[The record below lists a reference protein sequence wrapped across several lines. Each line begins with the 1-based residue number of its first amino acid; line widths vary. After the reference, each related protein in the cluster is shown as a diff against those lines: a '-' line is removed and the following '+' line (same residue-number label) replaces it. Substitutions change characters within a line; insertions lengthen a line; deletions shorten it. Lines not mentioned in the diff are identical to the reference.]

1 MVHCREQS
9 AEGWVVL
16 QAQSSHSLISPDL
29 GGMVCHSNAYK
40 KFKPSLVL
48 INTPERVYSFIWT
61 GFLYLSF
68 LEPEHRLVIVM
79 GCVLPSPHCNLSVLK
94 F

>member
-29 GGMVCHSNAYK
+29 GGMVCHSMVPVK
-40 KFKPSLVL
+40 S
-48 INTPERVYSFIWT
+48 
-61 GFLYLSF
+61 G
-68 LEPEHRLVIVM
+68 
-79 GCVLPSPHCNLSVLK
+79 
-94 F
+94 